1 MNGVHSESKT
11 RALCRKEQSLL
22 SSAGLVLGTL
32 APLPVGLDERQG
44 ARPRAPLP
52 VDRDGRQGVEVPPAC
67 HLPVG
72 QDERRRL
79 SVNEKQEA
87 RSTPP
92 LPTAGCATAA
102 VPLAPAPSSFRP
114 PPSTPPQTCPGS
126 CEGQSAPS
134 LICRRRSWC
143 APCRAS
149 PGPRPTYRRRWYAS
163 VGRMVF

>member
-1 MNGVHSESKT
+1 M
-11 RALCRKEQSLL
+11 LCVVR

-44 ARPRAPLP
+44 ARPRAPLS

-72 QDERRRL
+72 QDEHRRL

-87 RSTPP
+87 RSTLPFQLLDARLQLSPWHQP
-92 LPTAGCATAA
+92 LP
-102 VPLAPAPSSFRP
+102 PSAPRRP
-114 PPSTPPQTCPGS
+114 RHLQTCPGL